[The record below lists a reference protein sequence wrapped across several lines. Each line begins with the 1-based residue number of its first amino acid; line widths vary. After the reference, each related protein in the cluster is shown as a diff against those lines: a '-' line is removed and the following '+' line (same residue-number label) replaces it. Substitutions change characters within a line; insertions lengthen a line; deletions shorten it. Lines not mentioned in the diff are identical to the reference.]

1 MSKANSFYMADVIYD
16 GSDGNMHGLN
26 IFGDNFLEL
35 IDNIELKSKQVGKI
49 EVWSALYVYGS
60 GTKQETSQVK
70 MKVIET
76 LKSRKLCSI

>member
-16 GSDGNMHGLN
+16 GSDGEMHGMN
-26 IFGDNFLEL
+26 IFGDNFTEL
-35 IDNIELKSKQVGKI
+35 IDNIELKSKHVGKI
-49 EVWSALYVYGS
+49 EIWSALFIYGA

-76 LKSRKLCSI
+76 LKARKLCKI